1 MAEAVSLLGGN
12 DLPQLLLDLGRVLAV
27 VHKTDAVAQANAV
40 GICHDGRLAEDIPHY
55 QVGAFAANPRQGE
68 QRIKIIGHTAV
79 KFIPQHPHTGGNI
92 PRLAVAQPAGLDNG
106 FDLLRAGGGQLP
118 DAGKPGKQ
126 LLHNNIPPC
135 IGALGCQT
143 HRHQQLP
150 CVVIV
155 QRAVTCRVF
164 SFKPRNTDRCEF
176 LLGHRVFLR
185 FVLFL

>member
-1 MAEAVSLLGGN
+1 M
-12 DLPQLLLDLGRVLAV
+12 
-27 VHKTDAVAQANAV
+27 

-126 LLHNNIPPC
+126 LLHNNIHPC

-176 LLGHRVFLR
+176 FLGHRVFLR